1 MVKTQAFGISV
12 LLCTKKAKVTALVLP
27 EESNKITLVL
37 SWGSKVFLQKCI
49 ILL

>member
-12 LLCTKKAKVTALVLP
+12 LLCTKKAKVTALVSP